1 MTTNEE
7 KTVMI
12 ITGRVWREGDST
24 PEGIHVL
31 LLAPDDDTAVT
42 LALEAL
48 AEEGYS
54 EAELDQIGELE
65 GAPDEEP
72 HLSAWQGALE
82 GEIAIVSFDEEDD
95 E

>member
-1 MTTNEE
+1 MTNGEE
-7 KTVMI
+7 KTVKI
-12 ITGRVWREGDST
+12 ITGRVWREGDSAA
-24 PEGIHVL
+24 ESIHVL
-31 LLAPDDDTAVT
+31 LVAPDDDTAVN

-48 AEEGYS
+48 AEEGYA

-82 GEIAIVSFDEEDD
+82 GEIAIVSFEE